1 EGNGLIG
8 ARCDAASTWQRWT
21 LANAG
26 RSLQNGASSACMDAN
41 AGARDRRGSQVFLY
55 QCMDGNAMQEWR
67 LTNGNIQWSDLCV
80 EGNAVGAK
88 LKLQYCGDFLQKKRG
103 PFEMFD
109 LRVMKPR

>member
-1 EGNGLIG
+1 FRSVFESKNMLPKEMFMIRDNSTGLCLQTEGNGLIG

-55 QCMDGNAMQEWR
+55 QCMDGN
-67 LTNGNIQWSDLCV
+67 
-80 EGNAVGAK
+80 
-88 LKLQYCGDFLQKKRG
+88 
-103 PFEMFD
+103 
-109 LRVMKPR
+109 